1 MKNTSSD
8 SNVIST
14 VENTETEVISASN
27 TVEDAESEVIS
38 NSSQSIDT
46 VSSGNQEVVIS
57 GEDISM
63 YYKNGTRYEISISG
77 DNISNSSI
85 IFNING
91 YELHK
96 ILGG

>member
-27 TVEDAESEVIS
+27 
-38 NSSQSIDT
+38 
-46 VSSGNQEVVIS
+46 
-57 GEDISM
+57 ISM